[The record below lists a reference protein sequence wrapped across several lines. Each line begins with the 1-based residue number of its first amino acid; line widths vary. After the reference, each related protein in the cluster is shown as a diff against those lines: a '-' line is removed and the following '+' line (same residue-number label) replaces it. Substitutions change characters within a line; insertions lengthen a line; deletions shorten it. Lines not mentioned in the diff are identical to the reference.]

1 MKLTTIITASLVL
14 ACSAAQAQK
23 YECHGVTHGV
33 EPVFSNRYSIETH
46 QGLTEMAVM
55 AEGIDH
61 YTIIA
66 NYDANRPEPNDDSTH
81 MTFRSVVESQNH
93 APLNV
98 IIRDDWM
105 RIETGMYS
113 EYCREEK

>member
-1 MKLTTIITASLVL
+1 MKLNTLIAASLVL

-81 MTFRSVVESQNH
+81 MTFRSTVGSQNH
-93 APLNV
+93 SPLYV
-98 IIRDDWM
+98 IIDDHWM